1 MKEIILKKVSVY
13 KTNMDS
19 HLLEI
24 IKTYVEQHKESFLKR
39 KWDCNIETSN
49 HKNILFEDEFKYIR
63 KALEDIINSLIIN
76 NFGKSMPFMI
86 INSWINVMN
95 KHGYQE
101 FHNHNNNCYSG
112 VLYVSKE
119 NSNIEFAIFPE
130 GIREQITPEKGDV
143 LLFDGSTYH
152 RVVDSDKER
161 ISLAFNF
168 AISND

>member
-1 MKEIILKKVSVY
+1 MKEIVLKKVSVY
-13 KTNMDS
+13 KTSINF
-19 HLLEI
+19 HLLEM
-24 IKTYVEQHKESFLKR
+24 IKVYIEQHKESFRKR

-49 HKNILFEDEFKYIR
+49 QKNILFDGEFKYIR
-63 KALEDIINSLIIN
+63 KALEDIINDLIIN

-86 INSWINVMN
+86 INSWINIIN

-101 FHNHNNNCYSG
+101 FHYHDNNCYSG

-130 GIREQITPEKGDV
+130 DTRKQITPEKGDV

-152 RVVDSDKER
+152 RVVDSNKER

-168 AISND
+168 VINNE